1 MLRANDEPTST
12 SLLATN
18 RYEPAGNKVEVLTM
32 FTTVRAS
39 MMVSVALMATACM
52 PKTSMRILEPA
63 SVDVPADIQVI
74 GIVDRSS
81 ARNAGETVLGVLEGI
96 VTGESLGADTQ
107 GRQAAMEAAVR
118 ILEESPRFEVV
129 RVSDAQRGRT
139 SLFDREMDHND
150 VRRICDQAGCDA
162 LLSLEAFDSD
172 TRMQINGVTVNTL
185 TNPEALKRRIA
196 DLDVS
201 DVRATS
207 DTTVMASWR
216 MYDADQDRVVDELR
230 DRERTWNWQGSGSLV
245 DVRRA
250 MPMAGSAVG
259 RAGAGVGA
267 EYASRIAPSWQW
279 VQRRYYGGGSPEL
292 RSAKRYVRAGDWDG
306 AMRIWEDQSNNPDP
320 KVRGRAAY
328 NMALGSE
335 VKGDFGGALEHARE
349 AAVALHNGKS
359 RRYVF
364 TLEQRERDEARLA
377 RQMAPASEEVAPP
390 VRQERVHPSQRDGAR
405 TVTLTEPDST
415 SGSTPGGTMS
425 RPRR

>member
-1 MLRANDEPTST
+1 
-12 SLLATN
+12 
-18 RYEPAGNKVEVLTM
+18 M

-39 MMVSVALMATACM
+39 MMVSVALLATACM

-63 SVDVPADIQVI
+63 SVDVPSDIQVI
-74 GIVDRSS
+74 GVVDRSS

-96 VTGESLGADTQ
+96 VTGESVGADTQ
-107 GRQAAMEAAVR
+107 GRQAAVEEAVR

-139 SLFDREMDHND
+139 SLFDREMEHSD
-150 VRRICDQAGCDA
+150 VRRICRQAGCDA

-172 TRMQINGVTVNTL
+172 TRLQVNGVTVNTL

-196 DLDVS
+196 DLDVE

-259 RAGAGVGA
+259 RAGGGVGA
-267 EYASRIAPSWQW
+267 DYAARIAPSWQW
-279 VQRRYYGGGSPEL
+279 VERRYYGGGSPEL
-292 RSAKRYVRAGDWDG
+292 RSAKRYVKAGDWDG
-306 AMRIWEDQSNNPDP
+306 AMRIWEDLTNNPDP
-320 KVRGRAAY
+320 KVRGRASY

-335 VKGDFGGALEHARE
+335 VKGDFGGALEHARD

-377 RQMAPASEEVAPP
+377 RQMTPAPEEAAPP
-390 VRQERVHPSQRDGAR
+390 VGQERLHPSQRGNGR
-405 TVTLTEPDST
+405 TATT
-415 SGSTPGGTMS
+415 SGSSGSTGSTSSGAMT